1 MRKEIRDLEKVLEVF
16 TIAERR
22 EKEAY
27 EFYMNAA
34 EKVTGEAERKVL
46 LSLADYEMQ
55 HLKMMQ
61 INYEKT
67 LKKIQELQQKK

>member
-1 MRKEIRDLEKVLEVF
+1 MRKEISDLEKVLEVF

-27 EFYMNAA
+27 EFYKNAA
-34 EKVTGEAERKVL
+34 EKVTGEEERKVL
-46 LSLADYEMQ
+46 LSLADFEMQ